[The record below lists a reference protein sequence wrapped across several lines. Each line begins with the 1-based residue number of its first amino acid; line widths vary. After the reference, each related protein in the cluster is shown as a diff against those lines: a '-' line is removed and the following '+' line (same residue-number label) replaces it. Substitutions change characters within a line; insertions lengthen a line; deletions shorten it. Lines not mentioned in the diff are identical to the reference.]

1 MLGHTARRCEQPVTS
16 YGVLCF
22 RRGKGPEHA
31 LQYLMIQ
38 KKDSL
43 GYVEFVRGKYSSS
56 DVDYLIRLASNMT
69 KVERRR
75 LLSAPTFD
83 DIWAELW
90 TDNMDLQTRKFAL
103 NYGDARRKFDA
114 LREAGTLAHIIR
126 SSEPGFD
133 DSEWEFPKGRRHP
146 SEHDLRCALREF
158 TEETGVPASA
168 VRILHGVGPFHEVFA
183 GMNGVWYRHVYFLAE
198 LTDTTIEV
206 HVDATNRMQA
216 CEVRDLAWKTMSEV
230 EAILRPTYYERRRM
244 LHQVDTWLSLNAR
257 EPSSLNVTPPPQP

>member
-16 YGVLCF
+16 YGVLCY
-22 RRGKGPEHA
+22 RRGPGNV

-56 DVDYLIRLASNMT
+56 NVDYLIRLASNMT
-69 KVERRR
+69 KLERQR
-75 LLSAPTFD
+75 LLSAATFD

-114 LREAGTLAHIIR
+114 LREAGTLAHVIQ

-158 TEETGVPASA
+158 SEETGVPASA
-168 VRILHGVGPFHEVFA
+168 VRILHGVGPFQEVFT
-183 GMNGVWYRHVYFLAE
+183 GMNGVRYRHVYFLAE
-198 LTDTTIEV
+198 LMDASIQV
-206 HVDATNRMQA
+206 HVDAGNRLQA
-216 CEVRDLAWKTMSEV
+216 CEVRDLAWKTVSEV
-230 EAILRPTYYERRRM
+230 EAILRPIYQERRRM
-244 LHQVDTWLSLNAR
+244 LHQVDAWLAINADLTLD
-257 EPSSLNVTPPPQP
+257 EPFVIPLPE